1 MLLVFNRLTKKELF
15 YFEYFIKSP
24 YFNTNDK
31 IKKLFYYLKKGFPVL
46 DKEYISN
53 ANISLHVYSEI
64 TVNDVKVR
72 KLISQFY
79 KLIKKFLLYESLG
92 KNVTANEIIIIK
104 NLEGTEFENELPA
117 MFSGLQD
124 RFRKSKLKNKQYYDD
139 RIDFE
144 REYYLNKVKT
154 DLNVDKNLIRS
165 CYRNVNYKYYYQKLE
180 CYYDS
185 LTLNTELNVDPDA
198 DIDIDLILDIIR
210 LRKSFFKKYHPEIYF
225 KYLGVMLKLT
235 MDEQYEQELLKC
247 FKKNIMKYDEDF
259 SFTYYSF
266 LENFYYKKTNE
277 RGDYYKRKLIGIFDD
292 IYIKGLYVKSNSR
305 RTPRMLGRNYFRVV
319 QMAYSLKDYEWA
331 EKFIEKSKSALYP
344 VKAKDI
350 YKLSLARLHF
360 EKKDYDKSLLYLNK
374 VVYKDNY
381 CHIISKFLLTRIYF
395 EQENY
400 KVIEHEIKNVKNFL
414 YRKKDNLSPFER
426 AHLTKFIYYIPRL
439 LKVFKSDSDD
449 KHYLAYSLRK
459 KLDSDKDHIAFKNWY
474 YEKLIQFAGDS

>member
-1 MLLVFNRLTKKELF
+1 MLTVLNKLSVKELKKF
-15 YFEYFIKSP
+15 GEFVCSP
-24 YFNTNDK
+24 FFNKN
-31 IKKLFYYLKKGFPVL
+31 KKAVDMFYYLEKGFPFIDL
-46 DKEYISN
+46 EYISKE
-53 ANISLHVYSEI
+53 NISLHVYSEKI
-64 TVNDVKVR
+64 VNDVKVR

-92 KNVTANEIIIIK
+92 KNAAANENIIIK
-104 NLEGTEFENELPA
+104 NLEGTEFENEMPG

-124 RFRKSKLKNKQYYDD
+124 RFRISKLKNKHYYNN

-165 CYRNVNYKYYYQKLE
+165 CYRNVNYQYYYQKLE
-180 CYYDS
+180 CFYDS

-210 LRKSFFKKYHPEIYF
+210 KRKSFFRKYHPEIYF
-225 KYLGVMLKLT
+225 KYLGVMLKIT
-235 MDEQYEQELLKC
+235 MDERYEQELLRC

-259 SFTYYSF
+259 SFSYYSF

-305 RTPRMLGRNYFRVV
+305 RIPRMLGRNYFRVV

-344 VKAKDI
+344 VKAEDI

-400 KVIEHEIKNVKNFL
+400 KVIEHEIRNVKNFF
-414 YRKKDNLSPFER
+414 YRKKNLSPFEK
-426 AHLTKFIYYIPRL
+426 AHLQKFIYYIPRL

-474 YEKLIQFAGDS
+474 YEKLGQFAVDN